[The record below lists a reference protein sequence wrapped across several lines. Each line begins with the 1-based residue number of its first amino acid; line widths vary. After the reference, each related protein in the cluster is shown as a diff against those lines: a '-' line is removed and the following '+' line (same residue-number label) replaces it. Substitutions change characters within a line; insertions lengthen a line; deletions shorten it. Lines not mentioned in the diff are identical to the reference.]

1 MFCCILFSHS
11 SFKSPFKIK
20 LLRIIRVFPSV
31 VPSGMGTCGR
41 QQAPAVQCPGSSAQL
56 RLSIFWGLL
65 SVWEDV
71 VLGSIRSHWFLCTRL
86 PTAHLH
92 TCVCVLCL
100 IGREWQCG
108 RKALATNLVSEKD
121 LGSAESLPPMPL
133 GLLSTRLPLGRHG
146 CIPCCNTGPSPASV
160 SRGDGELV
168 ELCQLQDNFIS

>member
-1 MFCCILFSHS
+1 MFRCILFFHS
-11 SFKSPFKIK
+11 SLKSPFKIK
-20 LLRIIRVFPSV
+20 LLRIIREFPSV

-56 RLSIFWGLL
+56 CLPIFWGVNVSCL

-86 PTAHLH
+86 PTALH

-108 RKALATNLVSEKD
+108 RKALATQRISALFLRKTWAPLRACLQCPWGCSPLACPWGVTAVFRVVTLD
-121 LGSAESLPPMPL
+121 LHQPQSVGVMESL
-133 GLLSTRLPLGRHG
+133 
-146 CIPCCNTGPSPASV
+146 
-160 SRGDGELV
+160 
-168 ELCQLQDNFIS
+168 